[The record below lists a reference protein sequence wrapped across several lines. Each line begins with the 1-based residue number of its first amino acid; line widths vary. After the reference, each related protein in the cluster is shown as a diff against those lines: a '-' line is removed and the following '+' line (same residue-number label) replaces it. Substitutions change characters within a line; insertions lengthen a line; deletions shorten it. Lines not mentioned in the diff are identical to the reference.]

1 MENRTRELPRTKS
14 VPFNNDA
21 EMYVLGSVLLDNSVI
36 NQIVGKLTPEDFYNK
51 QNATI
56 LKAMFELNNDNVKIE
71 TVTIIEQLA
80 RDNVANIDDYK
91 KYLIEVLDLIPST
104 SSVNLYIDVVEEK
117 AIERKVLANMQE
129 LSEDILTSK
138 YDFNTILDKAEDVIL
153 KVIKKRR
160 TSDFMTIGEAAKI
173 VYEQIE
179 GFVGNKSDL
188 TGLNTGYPHLN
199 KATLGFQKGDLMI
212 LAARPSVGKS
222 SYAINLALNVANE
235 NPDKHVALFS
245 LEMSIEQLMMRI
257 FSYQAH
263 IELANIRSGNLA
275 SDELLL
281 LSVAKQDLAKLH
293 LHFDENS
300 STNIA
305 DIRSKCRQLK
315 QAGQLD
321 FVIIDYL
328 QLITSTEA
336 RGNRQE
342 EVSKISR
349 QLKTLARE
357 LEVPILALSQ
367 LSRSIETRDDKT
379 PALADLRESGS
390 IEQDADLVM
399 FLYRRS
405 DVEEND
411 EEIEAEALVKKDE
424 KAYAEIVLS
433 IAKNRQGPLSYIDYH
448 FYGAYSRFS
457 EQKEKKPIIRK
468 KKGRSNRTKKLN
480 D

>member
-1 MENRTRELPRTKS
+1 MENRTKS
-14 VPFNNDA
+14 VPYNNDA
-21 EMYVLGSVLLDNSVI
+21 EMYVLGSILLENNVI
-36 NQIVGKLTPEDFYNK
+36 NQMIGKLTADDFYNP

-56 LKAMFELNNDNVKIE
+56 FKAMMSLFNNSIKIE
-71 TVTIIEQLA
+71 TVSVTEQLI
-80 RDNVANIDDYK
+80 RDKVSNIDDYK
-91 KYLIEVLDLIPST
+91 TYLVDLLDMIPSI
-104 SSVNLYIDVVEEK
+104 SSVNLYINIVEEK
-117 AIERKVLANMQE
+117 AIERKILANMQE
-129 LSEDILTSK
+129 LSSDILTSK
-138 YDFNTILDKAEDVIL
+138 YDFNAILDKAEDIIL
-153 KVIKKRR
+153 KAIKKRR
-160 TSDFMTIGEAAKI
+160 TSDFMTIAEAAKV

-179 GFVGNKSDL
+179 GYVGNKSDL
-188 TGLNTGYPHLN
+188 TGLNTGYPNLN

-222 SYAINLALNVANE
+222 SYAINLALNIANM
-235 NPDKHVALFS
+235 NKDKHIALFS

-257 FSYQAH
+257 FSYQA
-263 IELANIRSGNLA
+263 NIRSGHLA

-281 LSVAKQDLAKLH
+281 LSIAKQDLSRLN
-293 LHFDENS
+293 LHFDESS

-315 QAGQLD
+315 QAEQLD

-328 QLITSTEA
+328 QLITLSDS

-357 LEVPILALSQ
+357 LDVPILALSQ
-367 LSRSIETRDDKT
+367 LSRGIETRDDKR
-379 PALADLRESGS
+379 PVLADLRESGS

-405 DVEEND
+405 DVEDNSSD
-411 EEIEAEALVKKDE
+411 EEQGEASKKEE
-424 KAYAEIVLS
+424 KAYQEVVLS
-433 IAKNRQGPLSYIDYH
+433 IAKNLQGPIYYIDYH

-457 EQKEKKPIIRK
+457 EQKEKKPIIIK
-468 KKGRSNRTKKLN
+468 KRSRSVKTKKLN
-480 D
+480 E